1 MFRSQ
6 TPRRVLVVR
15 AVLAMLIAAFFA
27 AFEQL
32 ADVHLARHG
41 ISRSDILIDDVIGAV
56 LLGTIFFL
64 WVTVVDE
71 HHRRVRAEER
81 RELTADMNHHIRN
94 ALTVIKY
101 SAHSQDEA
109 ERVRMTDE
117 AVERIESTLRELLP
131 SYPDESSSPEGEFNS
146 RTRSAI

>member
-6 TPRRVLVVR
+6 TPRRVLILR
-15 AVLAMLIAAFFA
+15 AVLALLIAALFA
-27 AFEQL
+27 GFEQV

-41 ISRSDILIDDVIGAV
+41 LSRADVLIDDVLGAV

-101 SAHSQDEA
+101 SAHSDNQA

-117 AVERIESTLRELLP
+117 AVERIENTLRELLP
-131 SYPDESSSPEGEFNS
+131 SYPDESSSREQFNS

>member
-1 MFRSQ
+1 M
-6 TPRRVLVVR
+6 V
-15 AVLAMLIAAFFA
+15 IAAVSA

-32 ADVHLARHG
+32 ADIHLARHG
-41 ISRSDILIDDVIGAV
+41 LARADILIDDVIGAV

-101 SAHSQDEA
+101 SARSDNHG

-117 AVERIESTLRELLP
+117 AIDRIESTLHELLP
-131 SYPDESSSPEGEFNS
+131 SFPDESSSPEEFNS

>member
-1 MFRSQ
+1 MFRTQ
-6 TPRRVLVVR
+6 TPRRVLILR
-15 AVLAMLIAAFFA
+15 AVLALLIAALFA
-27 AFEQL
+27 AFEQV

-41 ISRSDILIDDVIGAV
+41 LSRADIFIDDVGGAV

-71 HHRRVRAEER
+71 HHRRVRAEEK

-101 SAHSQDEA
+101 SAHSENQA
-109 ERVRMTDE
+109 ERIRMTDE
-117 AVERIESTLRELLP
+117 AVDRIESTLRELLP
-131 SYPDESSSPEGEFNS
+131 SYPEESSSPEEFNS